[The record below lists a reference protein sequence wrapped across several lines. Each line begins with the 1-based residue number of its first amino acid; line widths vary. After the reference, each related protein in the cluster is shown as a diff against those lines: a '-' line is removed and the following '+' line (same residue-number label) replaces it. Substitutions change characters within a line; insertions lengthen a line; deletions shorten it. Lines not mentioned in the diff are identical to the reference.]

1 MQTETIIYQLVASGY
16 KDYVKIM
23 LGDTEIVYIKTTKE
37 NFAFVEQELR
47 HMVDSI
53 NIVPVLITS
62 LKKLRGIEAWITPSE
77 RKLVKPIYDSID
89 EFEKTSFGKYLQ
101 SGLGKNK
108 VLQENILRLT
118 VIEASLQKRY
128 IEALRQWRR
137 TKSQRDRELYEL
149 IKDILVKEFDN
160 DTNIIMNLNIR
171 AV

>member
-1 MQTETIIYQLVASGY
+1 MI
-16 KDYVKIM
+16 
-23 LGDTEIVYIKTTKE
+23 
-37 NFAFVEQELR
+37 
-47 HMVDSI
+47 
-53 NIVPVLITS
+53 
-62 LKKLRGIEAWITPSE
+62 
-77 RKLVKPIYDSID
+77 
-89 EFEKTSFGKYLQ
+89 
-101 SGLGKNK
+101 

>member
-1 MQTETIIYQLVASGY
+1 MN
-16 KDYVKIM
+16 
-23 LGDTEIVYIKTTKE
+23 KTT
-37 NFAFVEQELR
+37 
-47 HMVDSI
+47 
-53 NIVPVLITS
+53 
-62 LKKLRGIEAWITPSE
+62 
-77 RKLVKPIYDSID
+77 
-89 EFEKTSFGKYLQ
+89 
-101 SGLGKNK
+101 
-108 VLQENILRLT
+108 LQENILRLT